1 MDYAIYKTVDGL
13 NPRVIHTFTQSA
25 TNRRAKTFAK
35 HKLLEMWAR
44 VASKP
49 THFVNAVGSV
59 KDEFSYDMQLT
70 TEKTVRIR
78 FYIAKL

>member
-13 NPRVIHTFTQSA
+13 NPRVIHKFTQQA
-25 TNRRAKTFAK
+25 TNSRAKTVAK

-49 THFVNAVGSV
+49 TQYINSVGSV
-59 KDEFSYDMQLT
+59 KDEFSYDMMLT